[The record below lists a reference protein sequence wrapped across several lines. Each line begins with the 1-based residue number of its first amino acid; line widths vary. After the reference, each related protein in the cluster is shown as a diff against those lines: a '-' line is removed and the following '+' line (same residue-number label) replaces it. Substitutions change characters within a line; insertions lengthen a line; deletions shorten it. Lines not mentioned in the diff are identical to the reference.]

1 MSVIQNSPDQDPSAP
16 AAGRVTPHGARR
28 VGRSRDNL
36 GRLVFEASRRAEAM
50 GLVDNVDPH
59 ASGATDLDTVRRL
72 ARRVGRA
79 GIAAA
84 TAAHLNNVEAP
95 SREELAALLETM
107 IAALEASPAPK
118 FEWGGLG
125 RVFDPEELAA
135 LLQVSVSSLKRYQ
148 SGDRTTP
155 DLIAARLHFLAL
167 LVGDLAGSYNEIG
180 IRRWFHR
187 KRTQLDGR
195 PPAAFLKAEWNPDD
209 EGPARVRGLARELV
223 SVSAT

>member
-1 MSVIQNSPDQDPSAP
+1 MSVVQKRPVLAPLAP
-16 AAGRVTPHGARR
+16 AARRGPRHGARR
-28 VGRSRDNL
+28 VGRSRDSL

-50 GLVDNVDPH
+50 GLVTRAEPH
-59 ASGATDLDTVRRL
+59 ASGAADLDTVRRL
-72 ARRVGRA
+72 ASSVGRA

-95 SREELAALLETM
+95 SREDLAALLETM

-187 KRTQLDGR
+187 KRTQLDGL

-209 EGPARVRGLARELV
+209 EGPARVRELARELV

>member
-1 MSVIQNSPDQDPSAP
+1 MSVIQNRPDQDPSAP

-59 ASGATDLDTVRRL
+59 ASGAADLDTVRRL

-209 EGPARVRGLARELV
+209 EGPARVRELARELV